1 VIVAAVVTQM
11 ITLATLTFLT
21 GAETATLTTTTN
33 AIPTTDNDNS
43 ITMLVHL
50 GYCAILIFLCTIVI
64 KEIPPLARGIASGV
78 FSYQPTPHEVIPK
91 EKAAGVRPSTA
102 SQRTTDQEL
111 GDIDR
116 RLLLEEGLSTSSV
129 PKLMPR

>member
-1 VIVAAVVTQM
+1 MRVALLVAMMTSCIV
-11 ITLATLTFLT
+11 
-21 GAETATLTTTTN
+21 
-33 AIPTTDNDNS
+33 
-43 ITMLVHL
+43 
-50 GYCAILIFLCTIVI
+50 
-64 KEIPPLARGIASGV
+64 GIAAARTAGDGSIPRRIGNRANG

-102 SQRTTDQEL
+102 SERTTDQEL

-129 PKLMPR
+129 PKLTPR